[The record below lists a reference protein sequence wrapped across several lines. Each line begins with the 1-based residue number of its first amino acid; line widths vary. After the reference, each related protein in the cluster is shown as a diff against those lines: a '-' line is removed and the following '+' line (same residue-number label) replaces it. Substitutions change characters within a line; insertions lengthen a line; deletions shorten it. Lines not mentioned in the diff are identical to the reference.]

1 MVNRMVKMDN
11 KQKKSVFGYS
21 KIITY
26 MVIITLIFSLLN
38 AVQLA
43 QANLQ
48 HKDHLSMM
56 MSKSQGGSLLNP
68 KGSSISDA
76 SNIVP
81 RGIPAIYGAELGV
94 SFDDV
99 SAQNPQ
105 KADAAIKRLG
115 DLDRTLTLSG
125 SDLGRYIAIG
135 MNISCE
141 YCCGAQA
148 IIFQNGQAACG
159 CAHSFAMRGLAKYLI
174 TNHGN
179 EYTNDQILEEM
190 GKWKTLF
197 FPGPMATKAKALAE
211 NGIELNYI
219 NLASNK
225 YRGIE
230 KGVRPAAGGSGMVGG
245 C

>member
-1 MVNRMVKMDN
+1 MEN
-11 KQKKSVFGYS
+11 KQKKSGFGLG
-21 KIITY
+21 KIMTY
-26 MVIITLIFSLLN
+26 MMIITLIFSLVN
-38 AVQLA
+38 TVQLV
-43 QANLQ
+43 QANIQ

-56 MSKSQGGSLLNP
+56 MSKSQGSLLFNSI
-68 KGSSISDA
+68 GSSISDTN
-76 SNIVP
+76 NIMP
-81 RGIPAIYGAELGV
+81 HGIPAIYGAELGV

-105 KADAAIKRLG
+105 KADATIKKLG
-115 DLDRTLTLSG
+115 ELDRSLTLSG
-125 SDLGRYIAIG
+125 NDLERYIDIG

-148 IIFQNGQAACG
+148 VIFQNGQAACS

-174 TNHGN
+174 TEHGN

-197 FPGPMATKAKALAE
+197 FPGPMTAKAKALSE
-211 NGIELNYI
+211 KGIELNYI

-230 KGVRPAAGGSGMVGG
+230 KGLQAAADGSGMVGG